1 MLTAKGRESD
11 KVIGSDLG
19 ADDYV
24 TKPLACASSLHES
37 MRSSGGGTRRD
48 LQPMNCRINCN
59 SAMWKLMF
67 PHCAEHEM
75 ARPSS
80 LHRASCRCFSFTENA
95 ATSSRGGPI
104 FNEIWEHYYR
114 NTRTLDQVIVK
125 LRQKIEPEPS
135 EPRHLLTVHGLG
147 YRLDA

>member
-1 MLTAKGRESD
+1 
-11 KVIGSDLG
+11 
-19 ADDYV
+19 
-24 TKPLACASSLHES
+24 
-37 MRSSGGGTRRD
+37 
-48 LQPMNCRINCN
+48 MNCRINCN

-80 LHRASCRCFSFTENA
+80 LHRASCRCFPPLPRTRQRRLA
-95 ATSSRGGPI
+95 GPD
-104 FNEIWEHYYR
+104 FQRNLGVDYYR